1 MFGVSRLSS
10 WSLVIGDLPAGTYP
24 LPTGPARSRRSALG
38 AAVGAVAEARLA
50 KQGRVGSGLGSCWT
64 GWEQRGN
71 AGKVEGRE
79 SYPLGSACGVFLRSR
94 KGPADRTWLC
104 LAKPLRGEETPATQ
118 LSKTSHPF
126 PLHSKF
132 SCARGRVLPLAGSAA
147 SERILGSPWF
157 RALRAPFPRN

>member
-24 LPTGPARSRRSALG
+24 LPTGPAWSRRPALG
-38 AAVGAVAEARLA
+38 AAVGAVVEARLA
-50 KQGRVGSGLGSCWT
+50 EQGRVGSGLGSCWT
-64 GWEQRGN
+64 GWEQRGD
-71 AGKVEGRE
+71 AGKVEGKE
-79 SYPLGSACGVFLRSR
+79 SYPWEVRGFFFLRSG

-126 PLHSKF
+126 PLHSKS
-132 SCARGRVLPLAGSAA
+132 SCAWGRLLPLAGSAA
-147 SERILGSPWF
+147 CERILGSPWF
-157 RALRAPFPRN
+157 RAL